1 MVALVVPSHVVVW
14 RWEQAM
20 TYAAELR
27 LHFLSPGDR
36 RQFITRIARLIDIW
50 RLRDKVS
57 ATRRGLYR
65 DDCMHDVLGWCIIV
79 ARGSASCLAAR
90 RSVWASRCSGCCHQ
104 PGSCYLT
111 RWV

>member
-1 MVALVVPSHVVVW
+1 MVALVAPSHVVVW

-57 ATRRGLYR
+57 TTRRGLYVTIA
-65 DDCMHDVLGWCIIV
+65 CMTLSWVGVISWPEDQPTVWGREE
-79 ARGSASCLAAR
+79 ARGHRGVRAAVT
-90 RSVWASRCSGCCHQ
+90 SPDPV
-104 PGSCYLT
+104 T
-111 RWV
+111 

>member
-1 MVALVVPSHVVVW
+1 
-14 RWEQAM
+14 M

-65 DDCMHDVLGWCIIV
+65 DD
-79 ARGSASCLAAR
+79 
-90 RSVWASRCSGCCHQ
+90 
-104 PGSCYLT
+104 
-111 RWV
+111 